1 MDAIEKRRMLTR
13 KFYMLGASDQKKLT
27 LKSLTNGYAKTLR

>member
-27 LKSLTNGYAKTLR
+27 LKSFDEWLCKNS